1 MLRKV
6 VVFFTVI
13 IGYLLQCTLFQKISM
28 GDIVPNILV
37 IITSSFGFM
46 RGKKEGLMIGFFA
59 GFIIDVFYGD
69 ILGFYALIYMVIGYL
84 NGFFRQLFY
93 PEDIKLPMILISGSE
108 LLYCFSAYVFLFLL
122 RSKFN
127 FTFYFV
133 HIILPEIVYTI
144 LVTLVFYK
152 IILWINEKLEIREK
166 RSASKFV

>member
-1 MLRKV
+1 MLRKMF
-6 VVFFTVI
+6 VFCTVI
-13 IGYLLQCTLFQKISM
+13 IGYLLQCTVFHRISL
-28 GDIVPNILV
+28 GGIVPNILI

-59 GFIIDVFYGD
+59 GFLIDVFYGD

-84 NGFFRQLFY
+84 NGFFKQLFY
-93 PEDIKLPMILISGSE
+93 PEDIKLPLILISGSE

-127 FTFYFV
+127 FSFYFV
-133 HIILPEIVYTI
+133 HVILPEIVYTV

-152 IILWINEKLEIREK
+152 LILWINEKLEIREK

>member
-1 MLRKV
+1 MLRKIF
-6 VVFFTVI
+6 VFCTVI
-13 IGYLLQCTLFQKISM
+13 IGYLLQCTVFHRISL
-28 GDIVPNILV
+28 GGIVPNILI

-59 GFIIDVFYGD
+59 GFLIDVFYGD

-84 NGFFRQLFY
+84 NGFFKQLFY
-93 PEDIKLPMILISGSE
+93 PEDIKLPLILISGSE

-127 FTFYFV
+127 FSFYFV

>member
-6 VVFFTVI
+6 VVFFIVV

-59 GFIIDVFYGD
+59 GFMIDVFYGD

-84 NGFFRQLFY
+84 NGYFRQLFY

-127 FTFYFV
+127 FSFYFV

>member
-1 MLRKV
+1 MLRKI
-6 VVFFTVI
+6 VVFFIVI
-13 IGYLLQCTLFQKISM
+13 IGYLLQCTLFQKISL
-28 GDIVPNILV
+28 GGIVPNILV

-46 RGKKEGLMIGFFA
+46 RGKKEGLIIGFFA

-108 LLYCFSAYVFLFLL
+108 LLYCLSAYVFLFLL

-127 FTFYFV
+127 FSFYFV
-133 HIILPEIVYTI
+133 HVILPEIVYTI

-152 IILWINEKLEIREK
+152 IILWVNEKLEIREK

>member
-6 VVFFTVI
+6 IVFFI
-13 IGYLLQCTLFQKISM
+13 ILIGYLLQCTVFQRFSL
-28 GDIVPNILV
+28 GGIVPNILM
-37 IITSSFGFM
+37 IMTSAFGVR
-46 RGKKEGLMIGFFA
+46 RGKKEGMLIGFGA
-59 GFIIDVFYGD
+59 GILIDIFYGD

-84 NGFFRQLFY
+84 NGFFRALFY
-93 PEDIKLPMILISGSE
+93 PEDIKLPLILISGSE

-127 FTFYFV
+127 FPFYFV
-133 HIILPEIVYTI
+133 HVILPEIVYTI

-152 IILWINEKLEIREK
+152 AILWVNEKLEIREK

>member
-6 VVFFTVI
+6 VVFFTVV

-59 GFIIDVFYGD
+59 GFMIDVFYGD

-127 FTFYFV
+127 FSFYFV

>member
-6 VVFFTVI
+6 VVFFIVV

-59 GFIIDVFYGD
+59 GFMIDVFYGD

-127 FTFYFV
+127 FSFYFV